1 MLRHPRP
8 TTARQLA
15 GSAAI
20 ARARLSHTLGA
31 DRTRYVALPAR
42 ERVAPTTGHADEM
55 LSRLLCESIPTSG
68 RGQ

>member
-1 MLRHPRP
+1 MLRPPRP

-31 DRTRYVALPAR
+31 DRTRHVGLPAR
-42 ERVAPTTGHADEM
+42 DRVAASTGHADEI
-55 LSRLLCESIPTSG
+55 LVRLLGESLPTTG